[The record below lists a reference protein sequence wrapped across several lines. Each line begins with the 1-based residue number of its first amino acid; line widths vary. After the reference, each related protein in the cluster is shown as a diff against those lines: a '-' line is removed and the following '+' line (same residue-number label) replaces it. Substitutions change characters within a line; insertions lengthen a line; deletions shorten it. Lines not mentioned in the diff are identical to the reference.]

1 MCKPVY
7 AIDTPAGRIG
17 IFEGDESEDFHG
29 IRIFWIDE
37 NDAVIDLIAMVEGES
52 ANYLEWYAEQEK
64 VHEESPKCPAKV
76 SCGHETDSV
85 SSDEKKENSVMSGKE
100 RNDAENKIN
109 SADETVF
116 SIMANG
122 PESSKPIMAFRS
134 REDAAYFQE
143 CLQQAAGI
151 MGGDTTYS
159 IVDLILK
166 N

>member
-1 MCKPVY
+1 
-7 AIDTPAGRIG
+7 
-17 IFEGDESEDFHG
+17 
-29 IRIFWIDE
+29 
-37 NDAVIDLIAMVEGES
+37 
-52 ANYLEWYAEQEK
+52 
-64 VHEESPKCPAKV
+64 
-76 SCGHETDSV
+76 
-85 SSDEKKENSVMSGKE
+85 MSGKE
-100 RNDAENKIN
+100 RKDTENKIN

-143 CLQQAAGI
+143 CLQQASGI